1 MEYGFHGISMEY
13 GFLWDSMDL
22 FFPTRKK
29 CPTTAL
35 AKNK

>member
-13 GFLWDSMDL
+13 GFLWIPWIFS
-22 FFPTRKK
+22 PTRKK

-35 AKNK
+35 AKKI